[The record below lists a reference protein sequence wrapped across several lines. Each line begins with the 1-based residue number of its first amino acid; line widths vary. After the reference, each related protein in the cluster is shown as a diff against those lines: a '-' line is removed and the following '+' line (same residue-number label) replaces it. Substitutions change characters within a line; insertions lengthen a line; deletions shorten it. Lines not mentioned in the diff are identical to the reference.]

1 MFYYMR
7 TLAAS
12 NPFATASQSLAAL
25 FNEIRPRAQ
34 NIIMQFQKPKTESI
48 QPHCSGFSS
57 CNPRFQR
64 AEIWIHPIDG
74 QTTVIHGGR
83 RLIHSNNRSIF
94 DAAIN
99 NTTNTKGKSIP
110 KSNLSTGDLEVEN
123 EDEDDEEAQAEAE
136 EYANTSL
143 IELSKQFGL
152 AFIHAHGKLY
162 TKIGMETFP
171 EVASLTLQALSGLL
185 AQRPFPL
192 SAERLCQLFVVNM
205 FNVDR
210 AASMT
215 NQKNS
220 VKNQIN
226 DTKCT
231 NVSVDNFVPSSRLTE
246 IETLRSVHHD
256 HAARFALDTFSLVCR
271 RAAQLLQETPPVNVA
286 EGWLSPDARILLSAL
301 CLWIEWMIL
310 HPEHWLPPPNHR
322 DPTLRPHLDDWS
334 LVAKLCTQSAAWL
347 SRWSN
352 KPKYEEITP
361 TTSLVLR
368 LKGELSFDEK
378 LDDDDS
384 EKSNL
389 YHTLQDSNLYKA
401 AFLSEEI
408 YYYTGD
414 WDPKT
419 VADFVRIEKLVLF
432 GDYLCGI
439 ETPVLNYNI
448 DQGVYE
454 SVIQRESSERVQ
466 DKRVD
471 IRTNQLNT
479 SNISL
484 ENEEK
489 SQRLESMSVLNDDK
503 SLLSEDYTTDSNS
516 GLTDIAALQRQRA
529 FLQKQLDE
537 ESRLNAWRRNAIRQA
552 ASCGQRAVEIEVRPI
567 YLLPDTNCYIDWLEG
582 IATLAQKSSNYTVL
596 IPIVGNR
603 FGSSS
608 SGGGGI
614 DRPYDALISGDEVT
628 CAGLIQERAKQAIS
642 YLEQQF
648 EHRNTRLRALTARGS
663 LMETIAYRN
672 EINGGR
678 APGQTNDDVILT
690 CCQHFCKEDSDRFQ
704 LRNLTHGLGESV
716 QYNQNNQPMRLIRE
730 VVLLTSDRNLRLKA
744 LNVNIPARPL
754 RTFVSWSRLPLVRI
768 NLSNNTLSDPLINST
783 EKRRLSTSA
792 SSSSSMNTTKPQ
804 PRGQWKQPLK
814 Y

>member
-1 MFYYMR
+1 MYIYIVR
-7 TLAAS
+7 
-12 NPFATASQSLAAL
+12 
-25 FNEIRPRAQ
+25 
-34 NIIMQFQKPKTESI
+34 
-48 QPHCSGFSS
+48 
-57 CNPRFQR
+57 
-64 AEIWIHPIDG
+64 
-74 QTTVIHGGR
+74 
-83 RLIHSNNRSIF
+83 
-94 DAAIN
+94 
-99 NTTNTKGKSIP
+99 
-110 KSNLSTGDLEVEN
+110 
-123 EDEDDEEAQAEAE
+123 
-136 EYANTSL
+136 
-143 IELSKQFGL
+143 
-152 AFIHAHGKLY
+152 
-162 TKIGMETFP
+162 METFP